1 MPNARPQSPYGKQ
14 EIPCR
19 KIGKKVREGVEFPH
33 SHIPLSNE
41 PINLPPS
48 RQPPTHTTHPFI
60 LSPYTHTPSHHTHPH
75 TQPQDSIH
83 MPMHRLLGIRHSGHQ
98 SNVFWVYVSRTFPSV
113 FWFVVTG
120 FWFSLLLCILDQPVC
135 GHCHQN
141 ALPLKC
147 FYWFRCPI
155 CGGKI
160 GSAGNF
166 QCPPRTVQ
174 TRT

>member
-1 MPNARPQSPYGKQ
+1 MWDTGNSLQKNRRKKKKKSLGGGWIPTQSHPTLIQ
-14 EIPCR
+14 THQ
-19 KIGKKVREGVEFPH
+19 FT
-33 SHIPLSNE
+33 SL
-41 PINLPPS
+41 
-48 RQPPTHTTHPFI
+48 QTPTHSNNPPIHPPPIHTHTI
-60 LSPYTHTPSHHTHPH
+60 TPYTSIHPH

-166 QCPPRTVQ
+166 QCPPHTVQ
-174 TRT
+174 THSQ